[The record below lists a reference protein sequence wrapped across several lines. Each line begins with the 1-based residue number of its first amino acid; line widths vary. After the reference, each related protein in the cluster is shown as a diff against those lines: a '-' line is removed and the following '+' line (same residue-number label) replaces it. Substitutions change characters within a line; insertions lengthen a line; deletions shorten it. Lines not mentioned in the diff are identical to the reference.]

1 VSTTAIIDVNRA
13 FAFREAMVRAMNA
26 CAKAYARQMCPRRQA
41 HS

>member
-1 VSTTAIIDVNRA
+1 VNTTAIIVVNRA

-26 CAKAYARQMCPRRQA
+26 CGTAQARRMCPRRQA